1 VRGEVKM
8 KSSFNACCALC
19 ALVLGAVG
27 CAEPEVHTERAVIAD
42 AVQSLTVDVGS
53 GDVHVRGDDVQE
65 VNVIAR
71 VEGASNHLGHA
82 LTGGKLSLV
91 DDCHENHCSVD
102 IDVVVP
108 AGVAVEVHTGSGDI
122 ALAALLGS
130 ILVRTG
136 SGDVLGSELAGVG
149 LSVETGSG
157 DVTLGVSEPAERIH
171 VETHAGDIA
180 LGVPSGRYRLN
191 VATLAGDAVV
201 RDVSNDASA
210 PASLEAITRAGDV
223 AVRGH

>member
-1 VRGEVKM
+1 VAVHGEVKM
-8 KSSFNACCALC
+8 KSAFNACSALL
-19 ALVLGAVG
+19 AFGLGAVG
-27 CAEPEVHTERAVIAD
+27 CAEPEVHTERAVFAD
-42 AVQSLTVDVGS
+42 AVQSVTVDVGS
-53 GDVHVRGDDVQE
+53 GDVRVRGDDVGE
-65 VNVIAR
+65 VNVTAR

-122 ALAALLGS
+122 ALDALLGS

-136 SGDVLGSELAGVG
+136 SGDVLGSELAGVE

-157 DVTLGVSEPAERIH
+157 GSWSSSRPGQTTACSLGFTNPA
-171 VETHAGDIA
+171 ADD
-180 LGVPSGRYRLN
+180 YRLPGSDRG
-191 VATLAGDAVV
+191 VDW
-201 RDVSNDASA
+201 A
-210 PASLEAITRAGDV
+210 PADQHYGP
-223 AVRGH
+223 